1 MNHIWIA
8 YLSVFGF
15 ATVACFTGA
24 YRARRAVD
32 NDFRTGLMWLFIL
45 AGVWSLTTTA
55 RIAVPDMRVDIALR
69 IGGLIIGLASIGAWL
84 YVASAYAGFR
94 YHQSTINRALALA
107 VYLVIVI
114 AKITNPIHNLYF
126 ISAQKSLP
134 FLHLS
139 FNPGPLYWF
148 VAGIAYTAVSIGLY
162 WLFTTAPQARVD
174 TTRFRAVL
182 ALTAAPALLDVLVYA
197 DAIPTVLIEVSYA
210 PLGMAFFALGTATVT
225 NKELYSVSQSWRRQA
240 LDDIADAVVLTDAE
254 GRIRYLGSNA
264 TAVFSTLAESEG
276 QLFETVA
283 PELSNLTHNSESFQW
298 DQDGATK
305 YYNIIKR
312 DIRSSGSQSGT
323 VFAYIDVTESREARL
338 QLAETEIKRQRFQ
351 QAIEAVDHS
360 VFMTDVRGTIEYIN
374 PAFEKNTGYDRS
386 TLIGRSPAILNAP
399 DAPNAY
405 PDDLWEQIQD
415 TDGRETEVIQQRQ
428 DGTTYYTQQTITPIN
443 SQDASTT
450 SYVVILT
457 DITELKEH
465 QQHLE
470 LLSRVLRHN
479 LRNDMNIA
487 RGYAETM
494 ISNTTDSNENYTANI
509 VTTAND
515 VITLAEQST
524 TITDLIIDPPES
536 QEINLSDVAQQ
547 TAERISETYTRASID
562 IDCKETP
569 PVRAI
574 PQVRTAIEELIN
586 NAIIHS
592 TSDTVSMTDEFN
604 RDTTVTHS
612 ADDESMQS
620 LSLVSLPRSPD
631 AAKARVSVTVERLP
645 TENEVV
651 VRVEDEN
658 QPIPGMDRQILQRG
672 TEIRSVYHGSGLG
685 LWLVYWV
692 VMRSNGTVDVE
703 TRDPSGNRIEMRFN
717 QC

>member
-15 ATVACFTGA
+15 ATMACFAGA

-32 NDFRTGLMWLFIL
+32 SEFRTGLMWLFTL
-45 AGVWSLTTTA
+45 TGAWSLTTTA
-55 RIAVPDMRVDIALR
+55 RIAIPDMRVDTALR

-84 YVASAYAGFR
+84 YVASAYAGFS
-94 YHQSTINRALALA
+94 YHRNTVNRALAL
-107 VYLVIVI
+107 VIYLGIVI

-126 ISAQKSLP
+126 LPTQEALP
-134 FLHLS
+134 FVHLS

-148 VAGIAYTAVSIGLY
+148 VTGIAYTAVSIGLY

-210 PLGMAFFALGTATVT
+210 PLGMAVFALGTATVT
-225 NKELYSVSQSWRRQA
+225 DKKLYSVSQSWRRQA
-240 LDDIADAVVLTDAE
+240 LDDIADAIVLADAE
-254 GRIRYLGSNA
+254 NRIKYLGSDA
-264 TAVFSTLAESEG
+264 TEVFPALTNSEG
-276 QLFETVA
+276 QPFETAA
-283 PELSNLTHNSESFQW
+283 PELYHLTHDSGSFQW
-298 DQDGATK
+298 DRDGTTE
-305 YYNIIKR
+305 YYTVVER
-312 DIRSSGSQSGT
+312 DLDSSGSQSGT
-323 VFAYIDVTESREARL
+323 VFAYIDVTESEKARL
-338 QLAETEIKRQRFQ
+338 QLAETEIERQRFQ

-360 VFMTDVRGTIEYIN
+360 IFMTDIRGTIEYVN

-405 PDDLWEQIQD
+405 PDDLWEQIQE
-415 TDGRETEVIQQRQ
+415 TNGRETEVIQQRQ

-443 SQDASTT
+443 PQDGATT

-457 DITELKEH
+457 DITELKQH

-470 LLSRVLRHN
+470 VLSRVLRHN

-494 ISNTTDSNENYTANI
+494 DSDAAVSDENYTANI
-509 VTTAND
+509 ITTAND

-524 TITDLIIDPPES
+524 TITDLIIDPPEY
-536 QEINLSDVAQQ
+536 QEVNLSDIARQ
-547 TAERISETYTRASID
+547 TTERISETYTQASIE
-562 IDCKETP
+562 INCQETP
-569 PVRAI
+569 PVQAI

-592 TSDTVSMTDEFN
+592 AGDNVSIDDEFN
-604 RDTTVTHS
+604 RDTTVTHTG
-612 ADDESMQS
+612 DDESIQS
-620 LSLVSLPRSPD
+620 LSLVSLPRSSD
-631 AAKARVSVTVERLP
+631 VAEAQVSITVERLP

-703 TRDPSGNRIEMRFN
+703 TRDPRGNRIEMRFK